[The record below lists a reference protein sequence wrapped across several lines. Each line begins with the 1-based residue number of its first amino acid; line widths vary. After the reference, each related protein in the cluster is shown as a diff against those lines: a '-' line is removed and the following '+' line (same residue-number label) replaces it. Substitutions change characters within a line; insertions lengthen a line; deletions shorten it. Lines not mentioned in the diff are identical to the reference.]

1 MEKTSKVKNIEFK
14 QEWKGQNGSVFYHNL
29 WLENGDIGQIG
40 SKEKLP
46 AKLAIGS
53 EITYNI
59 ETDERGSKIKLVTQ
73 KPQFGGGGG
82 YKKSPEDQ
90 KMIVKQS
97 SLKAAIDYH
106 VAFGGAKS
114 QQDIINTAELFTEWV
129 MKA

>member
-1 MEKTSKVKNIEFK
+1 MEKTSKIKDIKFK
-14 QEWKGQNGSVFYHNL
+14 QHWTRGEASIYYHDI

-40 SKEKLP
+40 TKEKLP
-46 AKLAIGS
+46 AKLAVGS
-53 EITYNI
+53 EITYTI

-73 KPQFGGGGG
+73 KPQFGGGG

-106 VAFGGAKS
+106 VAFGGAKN
-114 QQDIINTAELFTEWV
+114 QQDVINTAEMFTEWV
-129 MKA
+129 MKP